1 MPFERKNVLIILA
14 GVAIIALGYLIM
26 WASPT
31 MSPMALTVSPI
42 VLLIGYLIVVPM
54 GILAGT
60 RTFKRTT
67 DEPSASA

>member
-1 MPFERKNVLIILA
+1 MIILA

-31 MSPMALTVSPI
+31 MSAMALTVSPL

-67 DEPSASA
+67 DESSASA